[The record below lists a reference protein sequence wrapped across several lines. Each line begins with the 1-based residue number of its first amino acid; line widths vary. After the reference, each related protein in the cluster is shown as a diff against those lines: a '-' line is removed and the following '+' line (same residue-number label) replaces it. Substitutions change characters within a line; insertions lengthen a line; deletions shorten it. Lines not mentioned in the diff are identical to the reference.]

1 MIIYREAQGKGWISS
16 ASSVAS
22 STAKDDGNIR
32 IGRFT
37 DIQFASDMSYSQ
49 TAGTRTLEF
58 ASKQDSFGQVTVD
71 VNVDVDADEAKRDR
85 REEIELQVL

>member
-1 MIIYREAQGKGWISS
+1 
-16 ASSVAS
+16 
-22 STAKDDGNIR
+22 
-32 IGRFT
+32 
-37 DIQFASDMSYSQ
+37 MSYSQ